1 MDSKDIAEAKRLADE
16 ESNHPLA
23 EQVYTLVYEI
33 ERLRAQVAPSD
44 EQILAGAQA
53 REEATNQ
60 EERKPMPKTER
71 HWSLDDDEAVQ
82 ALMDR
87 DMED

>member
-1 MDSKDIAEAKRLADE
+1 MTDIQKQLAEALE
-16 ESNHPLA
+16 GMLSLSA
-23 EQVYTLVYEI
+23 EGNPNQGDPATDDPRVTAAGDALLSTTQQEDSP
-33 ERLRAQVAPSD
+33 PS
-44 EQILAGAQA
+44 QQ
-53 REEATNQ
+53 
-60 EERKPMPKTER
+60 PER